1 MARERELE
9 RYESF
14 PSTRE
19 QLQVCCKPTYKP
31 RIVKNKGAISVLVW
45 NYLIMNVYGLL
56 AQYVDSGYEFRIW
69 LVAFGL
75 TPPIAGWLGDAYIGR
90 YKVIRCSVW
99 IMWIATVLATVSS
112 VIVQLVGKY
121 SCIDTKV
128 QLVLLVIYGHWTW
141 RLSSKYHSV
150 WTRSAL

>member
-1 MARERELE
+1 M
-9 RYESF
+9 
-14 PSTRE
+14 
-19 QLQVCCKPTYKP
+19 
-31 RIVKNKGAISVLVW
+31 VW
-45 NYLIMNVYGLL
+45 NYLITNVFGLL
-56 AQYVDSGYEFRIW
+56 VQYVDSGYEFRIW

-75 TPPIAGWLGDAYIGR
+75 TPPIAGWLADACIGR

-121 SCIDTKV
+121 SSIDTKV
-128 QLVLLVIYGHWTW
+128 QLVLLVIMPW

-150 WTRSAL
+150 WTRPAL